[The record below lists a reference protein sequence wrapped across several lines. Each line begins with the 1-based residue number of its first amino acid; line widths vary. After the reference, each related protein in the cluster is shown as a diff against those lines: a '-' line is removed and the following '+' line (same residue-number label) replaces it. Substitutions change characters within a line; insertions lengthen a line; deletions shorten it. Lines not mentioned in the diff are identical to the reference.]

1 MNPEQYERHVAA
13 ELTREGW
20 KTAVSRLSG
29 DLGVDVLA
37 ERRGR
42 RLAVQAKM
50 YGASTTKVNHEQ
62 VMCLH
67 GAAAYADCPEMMLAT
82 DGQLT
87 AQAQKVAAKLG
98 IEVRHIPSKHSSTT
112 LGGAPASFGDVWE
125 RHIEPMAQTQIT
137 RVSGSGMQI
146 LTVDGAGVRR
156 LTSKGEP
163 QLIPIELLRWAIKRL
178 LAGHIVTRQDV
189 RDRHAGRFASGV
201 MDILAAVPQFE
212 HVQVGRSRAV
222 RRRVAPAL

>member
-20 KTAVSRLSG
+20 KTSVSRLSG

-82 DGQLT
+82 DGQ
-87 AQAQKVAAKLG
+87 ADRPG
-98 IEVRHIPSKHSSTT
+98 PEGRS
-112 LGGAPASFGDVWE
+112 E
-125 RHIEPMAQTQIT
+125 
-137 RVSGSGMQI
+137 
-146 LTVDGAGVRR
+146 
-156 LTSKGEP
+156 
-163 QLIPIELLRWAIKRL
+163 
-178 LAGHIVTRQDV
+178 AGHRGEAHPLQALFNNAW
-189 RDRHAGRFASGV
+189 RNPG
-201 MDILAAVPQFE
+201 IL
-212 HVQVGRSRAV
+212 R
-222 RRRVAPAL
+222 